1 MAINDNTMNNF
12 PSMNFFNFN
21 MVPQKPRSFAESMAM
36 FMQFTQMFNKAM
48 GNPFVLSYK
57 KKVKGV
63 VGESEIVIRA
73 NKKNYMNS
81 VVNPGDEHNDEHND
95 ENTSVCITNT
105 RTRCTQIKKTIK
117 KEVHLVDDDRQL
129 TKIYPKLHK
138 HIKLKPHIAK
148 YRDDIIYLDGVGDVT
163 LVKKQAD
170 SNIDLNLIQIQQKS
184 LSGFFIPKH
193 RDGSSCEY
201 VDLIKCPL
209 HKYYN
214 RNIQAWPYQNKIT
227 EIKNNNE
234 SLLQVNIS

>member
-73 NKKNYMNS
+73 NKKNYMI
-81 VVNPGDEHNDEHND
+81 
-95 ENTSVCITNT
+95 CITNT

-138 HIKLKPHIAK
+138 HIKL
-148 YRDDIIYLDGVGDVT
+148 GVGDVT